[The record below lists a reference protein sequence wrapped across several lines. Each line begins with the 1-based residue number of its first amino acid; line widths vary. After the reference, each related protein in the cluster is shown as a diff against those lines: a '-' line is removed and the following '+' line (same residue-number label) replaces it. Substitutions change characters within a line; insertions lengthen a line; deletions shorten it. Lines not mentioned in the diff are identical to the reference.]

1 MARIVLCFVLSLFV
15 YAPAMARDL
24 GGIAI
29 PDSLT
34 VAGEAE
40 PLILN
45 GAGYRKKFFIKVYVG
60 ALYLARPTNQA
71 QSVLDASTPRVMR
84 LHFLRDVAQDQFA
97 SAWNDGLTPNHTPA
111 EMQALRLRLDELNTL
126 IGNLR
131 EKDVLRIEMRPN
143 GQTEVWVN
151 DLQRGTIK
159 GADFQNALLKAWVGA
174 KPADAHLKQA
184 VLGGKE

>member
-1 MARIVLCFVLSLFV
+1 MLRIILCVVFLFAVL
-15 YAPAMARDL
+15 PATARDL
-24 GGIAI
+24 DGIAI
-29 PDSLT
+29 PDNLT
-34 VAGEAE
+34 LLGEAQ
-40 PLILN
+40 PLVLN

-60 ALYLARPTNQA
+60 ALYLAQPTTQTEA
-71 QSVLDASTPRVMR
+71 VLDAGMARVMR

-97 SAWNDGLTPNHTPA
+97 SAWNDALTPNHTPA
-111 EMQALRLRLDELNTL
+111 EMDALRLRLNHLNTL

-131 EKDVLRIEMRPN
+131 QKDVLRIEMRPN

-151 DLQRGTIK
+151 DLQRGNIK
-159 GADFQNALLKAWVGA
+159 GVDFQNALLKSWVGA